1 MGELAPTLSA
11 KAKLAASR
19 ADLIAAMGYELT
31 TGEKE
36 NPPTVATVAPL
47 PETRVKR
54 AVERRVRRGIV
65 ANWWHR
71 HPLSGT
77 MELAQPFL
85 QDYARRQP
93 AKLMAYSAGAGAA
106 LWLLKPWRLLPA
118 WTIVGLLVKTTN
130 LPALA
135 ADLVSRRGGADLDT
149 GEDED
154 TLPPLG

>member
-1 MGELAPTLSA
+1 MAELAPTLSA
-11 KAKLAASR
+11 KARLAASR
-19 ADLIAAMGYELT
+19 ADLVAAMGYELT
-31 TGEKE
+31 TGETE
-36 NPPTVATVAPL
+36 SPPTVAAVAPL
-47 PETRVKR
+47 HDTAARQ

-65 ANWWHR
+65 ASWWHR

-77 MELAQPFL
+77 MELAEPFL
-85 QDYARRQP
+85 ADYARRQP

-118 WTIVGLLVKTTN
+118 WTLIGLLVKTTN

-135 ADLVSRRGGADLDT
+135 ADLVKRNAEADME
-149 GEDED
+149 GHED